1 LASLLEM
8 NRQEREEYVVQ
19 LYKENNSI
27 REIARLVH
35 MSFRDIGVI
44 INKAKLQAERERGY
58 VAEDAQPKSP
68 ESRAFKLFS
77 EGKSPVEVAIAL
89 DEPGDRVR
97 AMYREYWEL
106 SGRYELTQIY
116 DQARYDVRGLLR
128 LHKIFNHLGMGEKD
142 IVKVLELAKYDE
154 LQNLQ
159 WKVEYLRNEVNM
171 LENEKWKSTNQIL
184 KLNRMI
190 DEFEESL
197 AKKRGEMAN
206 MDQETRWYDN
216 TGNPY
221 STYPEPY
228 TNSYSTQ
235 LSYSDYWP

>member
-1 LASLLEM
+1 M
-8 NRQEREEYVVQ
+8 NREEREEYVVQ

-58 VAEDAQPKSP
+58 TTSEEPKST
-68 ESRAFKLFS
+68 ESRAFKMFS

-106 SGRYELTQIY
+106 SGRYELAQIY
-116 DQARYDVRGLLR
+116 DEARYDVPGLLR
-128 LHKIFNHLGMGEKD
+128 LHKIVKDLGLGEKE
-142 IVKVLELAKYDE
+142 IIKVLELAKYDE

-190 DEFEESL
+190 DEFEGSL
-197 AKKRGEMAN
+197 AKKRGETAYMN
-206 MDQETRWYDN
+206 MESGWYDN
-216 TGNPY
+216 TSNLYP
-221 STYPEPY
+221 TYTEPD
-228 TNSYSTQ
+228 TSSYSIQ

>member
-1 LASLLEM
+1 M
-8 NRQEREEYVVQ
+8 
-19 LYKENNSI
+19 
-27 REIARLVH
+27 H

-58 VAEDAQPKSP
+58 TTAEEPKSP
-68 ESRAFKLFS
+68 ESQAFKLFS
-77 EGKSPVEVAIAL
+77 EGKSPIEVAIAL

-97 AMYREYWEL
+97 AMYREYWEQ
-106 SGRYELTQIY
+106 SGRYRLAQIHDEAKY
-116 DQARYDVRGLLR
+116 NLSNLLK
-128 LHKIFNHLGMGEKD
+128 LHKIVKDPGMEEND
-142 IVKVLELAKYDE
+142 VIKVLGLAKHNE
-154 LQNLQ
+154 LENLQ
-159 WKVEYLRNEVNM
+159 WKVEYLRNEINM

-190 DEFEESL
+190 DEFEGSL

-206 MDQETRWYDN
+206 MIHETGSYDN

-228 TNSYSTQ
+228 TNSYSIQ